1 MRQIV
6 NKTVKINVLCKLE
19 RLVLICGSKLFVQQ
33 TGMHF
38 VKTFLNKNQGM
49 LMHFPGTLLAK
60 QLSQRCWDAIRSQI
74 I

>member
-1 MRQIV
+1 MQAGKISF
-6 NKTVKINVLCKLE
+6 NLWVK
-19 RLVLICGSKLFVQQ
+19 SPLFVQQ

-60 QLSQRCWDAIRSQI
+60 QLS
-74 I
+74 

>member
-1 MRQIV
+1 MQAGKISF
-6 NKTVKINVLCKLE
+6 NLWVK
-19 RLVLICGSKLFVQQ
+19 SPLFVQQ

-49 LMHFPGTLLAK
+49 LIHFPGTLLAK
-60 QLSQRCWDAIRSQI
+60 HLSQRCWDAIRSQI